1 MYFILHNE
9 TKKEKKNYKI
19 GLNNLGEEI
28 ELVAFIV
35 GILKSIHTIWP
46 STLHCVTSIIEQNHP
61 TKNIYK
67 KKKPLRTQKI

>member
-9 TKKEKKNYKI
+9 TKKEEKNYKI

-35 GILKSIHTIWP
+35 GILKSIHTI
-46 STLHCVTSIIEQNHP
+46 
-61 TKNIYK
+61 
-67 KKKPLRTQKI
+67 

>member
-1 MYFILHNE
+1 MMYFILHNE

-35 GILKSIHTIWP
+35 GILKSIHTI
-46 STLHCVTSIIEQNHP
+46 
-61 TKNIYK
+61 
-67 KKKPLRTQKI
+67 